1 MGITLF
7 YKGRIKSAELLP
19 KLIEEVKDIAMAN
32 KWHYHGF
39 NDTFP
44 ENSLGKE
51 SFDDELYGIS
61 FTPPGCETL
70 DLVFLSNGKL
80 ASVLNFCM
88 NRHSPDF
95 ELIDGTF
102 AKTQFAGFEVHKLLV
117 HMLDHIS
124 KKYLDN
130 FEMMDEANYWE
141 TRDEEVLRK
150 NFELLDNLIN
160 SFQNRLETIP
170 MNENETLEEYI
181 RRIAENVNKKIR

>member
-7 YKGRIKSAELLP
+7 YKGRLKSAELLP
-19 KLIEEVKDIAMAN
+19 KLIEEAKDIAIAN
-32 KWHYHGF
+32 KWRYRVF
-39 NDTFP
+39 NDQFP

-61 FTPPGCETL
+61 FTPPECETV
-70 DLVFLSNGKL
+70 DLVFLSNGKM

-88 NRHSPDF
+88 NRGTPDF
-95 ELIDGTF
+95 DLIDGAW

-117 HMLDHIS
+117 HILDYIS

-130 FEMMDEANYWE
+130 FEMMDEADYWE
-141 TRDEEVLRK
+141 TRDEEILQK
-150 NFELLDNLIN
+150 KFEFLGNLIE
-160 SFQNRLETIP
+160 SYQNRLETIP
-170 MNENETLEEYI
+170 MNENETLEDYI